1 MCLAIPAR
9 VVSLR
14 GAMATVAIGGVIR
27 EASVH
32 LLDNVREGEYV
43 LIHAGFAL
51 SRIDEEEARE
61 TLRILEQMGD
71 LSEGVMS

>member
-14 GAMATVAIGGVIR
+14 GQMATVAIGGVTR
-27 EASVH
+27 EASLH
-32 LLDNVREGEYV
+32 LLEEVSEGDYV

-51 SRIDEEEARE
+51 SKVDEAEAQE
-61 TLRILEQMGD
+61 TLRILAEMGD
-71 LSEGVMS
+71 LSDGIVS

>member
-9 VVSLR
+9 VVSVR

-32 LLDNVREGEYV
+32 LLDDVREGEYL

-61 TLRILEQMGD
+61 TLRVLQEMGD
-71 LSEGVMS
+71 LSEGIVS

>member
-9 VVSLR
+9 VVSVR
-14 GAMATVAIGGVIR
+14 GAMATVAIGGVMR

-32 LLDNVREGEYV
+32 LLDDVREGEYL

-51 SRIDEEEARE
+51 SKIDEGEARE
-61 TLRILEQMGD
+61 TLRILVQMGVLNECVAD
-71 LSEGVMS
+71 

>member
-14 GAMATVAIGGVIR
+14 GAMATVAIGGVMR

-32 LLDNVREGEYV
+32 LLDDVREGEYL
-43 LIHAGFAL
+43 LIHAGYAL
-51 SRIDEEEARE
+51 SKIDESEAQE
-61 TLRILEQMGD
+61 TLRILVQMGD
-71 LSEGVMS
+71 LNEGVAD